1 VSTLLETRRI
11 ALLLEY
17 EGTRFAGS
25 QFQKN
30 ARTVQSVL
38 EAAIQAVTSESPR
51 AAFAGRTDS
60 GVHAW
65 GQVVSFVTGAG
76 HSSEVFARALNY
88 YLPEDVS
95 VRAAS
100 EVPLGFDVRRRAIRR
115 HYRYRILEN
124 GPRPVLE
131 RHFVWHVT
139 SALDVPAMR
148 QAAAHLLG
156 EHDFAA
162 FTQPS
167 AGASQSTMRRVYAA
181 HLLRQGGLL
190 LLDIE
195 GSAFLPQQ
203 VRRIAGALVEVGRG
217 RLSPDDFQQFAEQGT
232 AGAARLV
239 APPQGLCL
247 MAVRYQEELFE
258 YEKRE
263 DLYP

>member
-1 VSTLLETRRI
+1 METRRI

-38 EAAIQAVTSESPR
+38 EAAIQAMTGESPR

-60 GVHAW
+60 GVHAR
-65 GQVVSFVTGAG
+65 GQVASFVTSAG
-76 HSSEVFARALNY
+76 HSPEVFVRAFNY

-115 HYRYRILEN
+115 HYRYRIQEN

-139 SALDVPAMR
+139 GVLDVPAMR
-148 QAAAHLLG
+148 QAAAYLVG
-156 EHDFAA
+156 QHDFAA

-167 AGASQSTMRRVYAA
+167 AGATQSTTRRVYAA

-203 VRRIAGALVEVGRG
+203 VRRTAGALAQVGRG
-217 RLSPDDFQQFAEQGT
+217 RLSPGDFQQLVERAT
-232 AGAARLV
+232 AGAASLV

-247 MAVRYQEELFE
+247 MTVQYREGLFE

-263 DLYP
+263 DIYP